1 MSKNTLWFNQIGL
14 EDVKLVGGKNASLGE
29 MIRNL
34 SELGIRVPYGFAVT
48 TEAYQYFLE
57 HNNLVDSIRNDLS
70 EIDYN
75 DHVKL
80 CRVAQ
85 KIRRNI
91 QNGEFPKDLENEI
104 LEKYKE
110 LSLMYKKSDDVKDF
124 EADVAIRSSATSEDL
139 ANCSFAGAHDTYLNV
154 KCGKNILEKVKN
166 CFASL
171 YTERAIDYRKN
182 VKYDNEIIKISVG
195 VQKMLRADIQGGCA
209 GVAFSLEN
217 LYGNENVITINC
229 NYGLGES
236 VVGGTV
242 DVDEIIVHKNN
253 LKKGYKAIVDKKLG
267 SKKEQMIYSDSLE
280 KRTQM
285 IEVHEED
292 RYKFCISDDH
302 SLELAKWVLI
312 LEDYYSKRN
321 GNHINVDCEFGVDGQ
336 TGQLFLLQCRPETVH
351 TNNNNN
357 VLVEYKFTEEPPE
370 PVAKGIAVCEKI
382 ATGKVKVIL
391 TMDTRIDKISFDE
404 GDILVT
410 TFSTP
415 DMEPLMKKS
424 SAVITSVGGVSS
436 HTSIVCRELNKP
448 AILSVTNATKLF
460 KNGDVLTVSTSQGD
474 IGYIYRG
481 AIPFEKQET
490 LLNFSEPPCKI
501 VLNVAD
507 PSQAYSF
514 ARLPNS
520 GVGLLRLEH
529 LISNHIG
536 IHPMALIQPEKVD
549 KNTINKIKEITKGYD
564 DLKKFYIDKL
574 VFGIAKISSAFNVE
588 KSHIIVRGSDFKSNE
603 FRGLIGG
610 DFFEPHEEAPIIA
623 WRGACKY
630 YSPEFRPAFELE
642 CKAMAK
648 VRDELGFK
656 NVHFEFPFV
665 RTTDELIKV
674 QEICKENGM
683 ERGKDGLMHCL
694 MCEVTSNVLLAD
706 DFAPLVD
713 YISIGSND
721 LQMASIMC
729 SRDDAL
735 VQHLNNEDKCL
746 RKMISMA
753 IKSYHSHGLKIS
765 LCGDKPSFDF
775 EFFKFLVD
783 EGIDAI
789 SLSPNCVLKTLK
801 MWEESKK

>member
-1 MSKNTLWFNQIGL
+1 MEKNTLWFNEIGL
-14 EDVKLVGGKNASLGE
+14 DDVKLVGGKNASLGE

-48 TEAYQYFLE
+48 TNAYQYFLE
-57 HNNLVDSIRNDLS
+57 HNNLVESIKKDLA

-80 CRVAQ
+80 CRIAQ

-91 QNGEFPKDLENEI
+91 QNGSFPIDLENEI
-104 LEKYKE
+104 LDKYKE

-154 KCGKNILEKVKN
+154 KCGKNVLEKIKN

-182 VKYDNEIIKISVG
+182 VKYENETIKISVG

-217 LYGNENVITINC
+217 MYGNENVITINC

-242 DVDEIIVHKNN
+242 DIDEIIIHKEN
-253 LKKGYKAIVDKKLG
+253 LKKGFRSIVDKKLG
-267 SKKEQMIYSDSLE
+267 SKNEQMIYSDSLE

-302 SLELAKWVLI
+302 ALELAKWVLI
-312 LEDYYSKRN
+312 LEEYYSKRN
-321 GNHINVDCEFGVDGQ
+321 NSHINVDCEFGVDGQ
-336 TGQLFLLQCRPETVH
+336 TEQLFLLQCRPETVH
-351 TNNNNN
+351 TNNKNN

-415 DMEPLMKKS
+415 DMEPLMKRS
-424 SAVITSVGGVSS
+424 SAVITSTGGPSS
-436 HTSIVCRELNKP
+436 HCSIVCRELNKP
-448 AILSVTNATKLF
+448 AVLCVPDCTKIF
-460 KNGDVLTVSTSQGD
+460 KNGEVLTVSTSQGD

-549 KNTINKIKEITKGYD
+549 KETLRKIKEITKGYD

-574 VFGIAKISSAFNVE
+574 VFGIAKIASAFPVE

-642 CKAMAK
+642 CQAMAK

-674 QEICKENGM
+674 QEICKENGI

>member
-1 MSKNTLWFNQIGL
+1 MSKKTLWFNEIGL
-14 EDVKLVGGKNASLGE
+14 DDVRLVGGKNASLGE

-34 SELGIRVPYGFAVT
+34 EELGIRVPYGFAVT
-48 TEAYQYFLE
+48 TDAYQYFLE
-57 HNNLVDSIRNDLS
+57 HNNLVDSIKKDLD

-75 DHVKL
+75 NHVKL
-80 CRVAQ
+80 CRIAQ

-91 QNGEFPKDLENEI
+91 QNGEFPKDLETEI

-110 LSLMYKKSDDVKDF
+110 LSLRYKKNDDVKDF
-124 EADVAIRSSATSEDL
+124 EVDVAIRSSATSEDL
-139 ANCSFAGAHDTYLNV
+139 VTSSFAGAHDTYLNV
-154 KCGKNILEKVKN
+154 KCNKNVLEKIKN

-182 VKYDNEIIKISVG
+182 VKYENEIIKISVG
-195 VQKMLRADIQGGCA
+195 VQKMLRADVLGGCA

-242 DVDEIIVHKNN
+242 DVDEIIVHKEN
-253 LKKGYKAIVDKKLG
+253 LKKGFRAIVDKKLG

-285 IEVHEED
+285 IEVHEDD
-292 RYKFCISDDH
+292 RHKFCISDDH
-302 SLELAKWVLI
+302 ALELAKWVLI
-312 LEDYYSKRN
+312 LEEYYSKRN
-321 GNHINVDCEFGVDGQ
+321 GSHINVDCEFGVDGQ

-351 TNNNNN
+351 TNNKSN
-357 VLVEYKFTEEPPE
+357 VLVEYKFKEEPPE
-370 PVAKGIAVCEKI
+370 AVAKGIAVCEKI

-424 SAVITSVGGVSS
+424 SAVITCTGGTSS
-436 HTSIVCRELNKP
+436 HCSIVCRELNKP
-448 AILSVTNATKLF
+448 AVLSVTDATKIF

-474 IGYIYRG
+474 VGYIYRG
-481 AIPFEKQET
+481 AIPFEKTET

-529 LISNHIG
+529 LISNHVG

-549 KNTINKIKEITKGYD
+549 KKTLTKIKEITKGFD
-564 DLKKFYIDKL
+564 DLKEFYVDKL
-574 VFGIAKISSAFNVE
+574 VFGIAKIASAFSVE

-648 VRDELGFK
+648 VRDEIGFK

-694 MCEVTSNVLLAD
+694 MCEVTSNVLLVD

-775 EFFKFLVD
+775 EFFKFLID

-801 MWEESKK
+801 MWEDSKK